1 MFYSAF
7 SRHVK
12 PHFYHE
18 LKMVCLS
25 SSQDADEVM
34 LSVRDERRKTGVPFK
49 CYGRF
54 CVSFFPVLT
63 FLINEWFPV
72 NGQ

>member
-18 LKMVCLS
+18 LKTVCLS
-25 SSQDADEVM
+25 SAQYADEVR
-34 LSVRDERRKTGVPFK
+34 LPVCDEMQKTCVPFK
-49 CYGRF
+49 PYERF
-54 CVSFFPVLT
+54 CLSFSPGTHV
-63 FLINEWFPV
+63 PD
-72 NGQ
+72 

>member
-7 SRHVK
+7 PRHVK

-18 LKMVCLS
+18 LKTVCLS
-25 SSQDADEVM
+25 SSQDAEEVRLPVCDE
-34 LSVRDERRKTGVPFK
+34 LRKTGVPFK
-49 CYGRF
+49 PYGRF